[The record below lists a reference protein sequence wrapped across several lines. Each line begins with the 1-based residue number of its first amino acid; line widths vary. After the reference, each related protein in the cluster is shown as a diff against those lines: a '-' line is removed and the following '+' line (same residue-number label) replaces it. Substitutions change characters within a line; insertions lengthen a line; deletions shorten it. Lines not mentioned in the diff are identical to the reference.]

1 MSLPNRRRF
10 FMEYNFDEVMAT
22 SALYYA
28 IIMLFYEQKLLTS
41 DELIDIRKELR
52 KRGISLDNITLKSD
66 VCVKEVL

>member
-10 FMEYNFDEVMAT
+10 FMEYNFDEAIAT

-28 IIMLFYEQKLLTS
+28 IIMSFYEQKLLTS

>member
-1 MSLPNRRRF
+1 
-10 FMEYNFDEVMAT
+10 MEYNFDEAIAT

-28 IIMLFYEQKLLTS
+28 IIMSFYEQKLLTS

>member
-1 MSLPNRRRF
+1 
-10 FMEYNFDEVMAT
+10 MEYNFDEVMAT